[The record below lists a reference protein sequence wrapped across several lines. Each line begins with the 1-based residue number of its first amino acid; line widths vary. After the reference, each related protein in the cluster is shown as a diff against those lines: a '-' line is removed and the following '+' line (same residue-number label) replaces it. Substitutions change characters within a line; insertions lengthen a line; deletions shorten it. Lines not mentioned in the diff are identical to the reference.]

1 MVVGAHA
8 FCNWIG
14 LPRVWG
20 RVGGNVVTMGV
31 AKVKDRG
38 VKAGIVVGGRE
49 GNMPELKAM
58 GQETVMG
65 EVSGKGED
73 DGVKDSGSPP
83 RSPANRS
90 GKVFQ
95 AEYQGLG
102 VGWTVAYYFLL
113 VGGAVAFWKGFW
125 VLTKSEN
132 ALVEWGDR

>member
-1 MVVGAHA
+1 MVGAHA
-8 FCNWIG
+8 FCNWMG

-73 DGVKDSGSPP
+73 DGVKDSG
-83 RSPANRS
+83 
-90 GKVFQ
+90 KVFQ